1 MTADLALFLL
11 ITRQV
16 ILSYEMLEEGKKKTY
31 IHFYTVKILF
41 KNYTSHRS

>member
-16 ILSYEMLEEGKKKTY
+16 ILSYEMLEEGKKKKLT
-31 IHFYTVKILF
+31 FTFTL
-41 KNYTSHRS
+41 